1 MNKLVIFDLDGTLI
15 DSITDISDN
24 INVMLDKFG
33 YPKRTI
39 DEIKQFVGNG
49 ARKIVERSL
58 PSDISEEK
66 IDECLAFYNDLYTN
80 CGSPKT
86 RLYDGM
92 KETLL
97 TLKERGYKLAILTNK
112 PQETTNEVYKK
123 YLSEYNFDM
132 VVGQQVGKQIK
143 PNPETTEEIIIKL
156 GADKEQ
162 TYFIGD
168 GETDIQT
175 AINAKVKNI
184 AVLWG
189 FRTKEQLLSVG
200 AKEFAVQPTQLLSI
214 IK

>member
-1 MNKLVIFDLDGTLI
+1 MNKLVIFDLDGTLL
-15 DSITDISDN
+15 DSIADISDN
-24 INVMLDKFG
+24 INIMLNKFG
-33 YPKRTI
+33 YPKRTV
-39 DEIKQFVGNG
+39 EELKQFVGNG
-49 ARKIVERSL
+49 ARKIVQRSL
-58 PSDISEEK
+58 PSGVSEEK
-66 IDECLAFYNDLYTN
+66 TNECLAFYNDLYTN

-123 YLSEYNFDM
+123 YLSIYNFDM
-132 VVGQQVGKQIK
+132 VVGQQAGKQIK

-189 FRTKEQLLSVG
+189 FRTKEQLINAG
-200 AKEFAVQPTQLLSI
+200 AKAFVTKPKEILSI

>member
-86 RLYDGM
+86 RLYEGM

-123 YLSEYNFDM
+123 YLSIYNFDM

>member
-97 TLKERGYKLAILTNK
+97 TLKERGYKIAILTNK